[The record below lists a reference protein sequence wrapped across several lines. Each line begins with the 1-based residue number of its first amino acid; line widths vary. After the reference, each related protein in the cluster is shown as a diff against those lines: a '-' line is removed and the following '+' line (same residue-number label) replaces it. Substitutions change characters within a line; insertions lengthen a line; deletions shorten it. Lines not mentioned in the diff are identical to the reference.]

1 MQQPRSSVSPS
12 LLSASQSHAESSRAW
27 LAFFL
32 VVACYLF
39 TQFHRIA
46 PAAISAALQQ
56 TFAADEQTLGVI
68 ASLYFFVYALLQLP
82 TGVLVDRYG
91 PKWIVILGCFVAA
104 IGSVIFAQ
112 APNLWIAGLG
122 RVLAGMGVSVTF
134 IALLKLI
141 AMWFPARRFAS
152 MTGLAILLGNCGALL
167 STLPLQQLLRWM
179 SWRSVFSMA
188 GLLNAIL
195 GIACILWLKNRPHKP
210 ILMMDVA
217 QSKAPSIAQGMWQV
231 LKNPHTWMPLV
242 ICAGLAGSFLA
253 FVGLTAVRYLTQ
265 VQHISSAQASAIN
278 LCAIAGF
285 GVGSL
290 IIGKIAD
297 YLARR
302 KSIIIIAGG
311 VYCLCWLPLWFQM
324 PLAHGV
330 GAVLFAVMGL
340 CVSSFT
346 LTWTLA
352 KEVNPVVLAGTATG
366 LVNAGAF
373 FLTGGL
379 QIIVGRMVDA
389 QLTDKA
395 LGFHFGM
402 TLLASVAVLGW
413 CAAWFCLETKGEN
426 CYASH

>member
-1 MQQPRSSVSPS
+1 
-12 LLSASQSHAESSRAW
+12 
-27 LAFFL
+27 
-32 VVACYLF
+32 
-39 TQFHRIA
+39 
-46 PAAISAALQQ
+46 
-56 TFAADEQTLGVI
+56 
-68 ASLYFFVYALLQLP
+68 
-82 TGVLVDRYG
+82 LVDRYG
-91 PKWIVILGCFVAA
+91 PKWIVIVGCFVAA
-104 IGSVIFAQ
+104 IGSFVFAQ

-122 RVLAGMGVSVTF
+122 RVLAGLGVSVTF

-141 AMWFPARRFAS
+141 AMWFPARKFAS

-179 SWRSVFSMA
+179 SWRSVFSIA
-188 GLLNAIL
+188 GLLNGML
-195 GIACILWLKNRPHKP
+195 GVACIVWLKNRPHKP
-210 ILMMDVA
+210 ILMMNVA
-217 QSKAPSIAQGMWQV
+217 QIKAPSIGQGMWQV
-231 LKNPHTWMPLV
+231 LKNRHTWMPLV

-265 VQHISSAQASAIN
+265 VQHISPTQASAIN

-290 IIGKIAD
+290 AMGKIAD

-302 KSIIIIAGG
+302 KSIIMIAGG
-311 VYCLCWLPLWFQM
+311 VYCLCWLPFLLQI
-324 PLAHGV
+324 PLGYAMSS
-330 GAVLFAVMGL
+330 VLFALMGL

-346 LTWTLA
+346 LSWTLA

-373 FLTGGL
+373 LVTGLL

-389 QLTDKA
+389 QLIDKA
-395 LGFHFGM
+395 LGFHFGLI
-402 TLLASVAVLGW
+402 LLASVAVLGW

-426 CYASH
+426 CYVSH